1 MYYLHVC
8 CHEPLSYRIAFSF
21 FIFYS
26 VVAYKVLLEKH
37 FENFKTSLHNPATYE
52 WIVSNICYKKMLWKY
67 SMIVAGE
74 WVTCICAMRWNI
86 FDYRVINV
94 VFVILYFVKKT
105 KTIYYN
111 GSYQMKELL
120 YKSSLSRMKHTYS
133 NIIMINMITTWDY
146 SCYISCRQCT
156 LSGLDQK
163 CLKLY
168 LKLLVMRKKGE
179 TTKSKNKKA
188 NIQRFFIKP

>member
-1 MYYLHVC
+1 
-8 CHEPLSYRIAFSF
+8 
-21 FIFYS
+21 
-26 VVAYKVLLEKH
+26 
-37 FENFKTSLHNPATYE
+37 
-52 WIVSNICYKKMLWKY
+52 
-67 SMIVAGE
+67 
-74 WVTCICAMRWNI
+74 
-86 FDYRVINV
+86 
-94 VFVILYFVKKT
+94 
-105 KTIYYN
+105 
-111 GSYQMKELL
+111 MKELL
-120 YKSSLSRMKHTYS
+120 YKSTLNHMKHTYS
-133 NIIMINMITTWDY
+133 NIIMISMITTLDY